1 MSARMRLLV
10 TAVLVGLVLAPVT
23 QAREWRGHGRDYGH
37 HHGGGDAGAAIIGGL
52 IGLGLGAAIASGVL
66 AETRP
71 DSRCWRFDPAEPV
84 IHSQAAIS
92 FSFANGSASRKVCI
106 GVLPK
111 HQRPWCGLCSL

>member
-1 MSARMRLLV
+1 MLVRQGQTNLACHLEEGRCTIGKENQQKLGNRAVHWGSAN
-10 TAVLVGLVLAPVT
+10 AKSA
-23 QAREWRGHGRDYGH
+23 
-37 HHGGGDAGAAIIGGL
+37 
-52 IGLGLGAAIASGVL
+52 VL

-71 DSRCWRFDPAEPV
+71 DSRWWRFDPAEPV

-111 HQRPWCGLCSL
+111 HQRPWCGLCSLYSTSQASRSTCSSSIVR